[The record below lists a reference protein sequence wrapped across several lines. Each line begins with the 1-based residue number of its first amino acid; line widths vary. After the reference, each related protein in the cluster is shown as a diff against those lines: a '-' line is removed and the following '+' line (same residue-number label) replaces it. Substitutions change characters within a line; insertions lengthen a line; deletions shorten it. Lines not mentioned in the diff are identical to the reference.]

1 MNPTDLDDDD
11 ADTAKVLIEQLRA
24 LLNLSEGE
32 LYILRRGLL
41 QQVQHRDED
50 NGLRRIRVM
59 EEAYDAA
66 YALARQ
72 LRPLMRGYRPDPA
85 LVISALVMTAVQR
98 DDALQTTQH
107 YLQGLFSAPH

>member
-1 MNPTDLDDDD
+1 MSIHD
-11 ADTAKVLIEQLRA
+11 ADTETAKALIEQLRS
-24 LLNLSEGE
+24 LMNLSEGE
-32 LYILRRGLL
+32 LYTLRRGLL
-41 QQVQHRDED
+41 QHVRQRDED

-85 LVISALVMTAVQR
+85 LVISALVMNAVQR
-98 DDALQTTQH
+98 DDALQSTQQ
-107 YLQGLFSAPH
+107 YLQGLFGTQR

>member
-1 MNPTDLDDDD
+1 MSSEEDDVQN
-11 ADTAKVLIEQLRA
+11 AKALIEQLRV
-24 LLNLSEGE
+24 LINLSEGE
-32 LYILRRGLL
+32 LYTLRRGLL

-66 YALARQ
+66 YALARE

-98 DDALQTTQH
+98 DDALQSTQQ
-107 YLQGLFSAPH
+107 YLQGLFSASH